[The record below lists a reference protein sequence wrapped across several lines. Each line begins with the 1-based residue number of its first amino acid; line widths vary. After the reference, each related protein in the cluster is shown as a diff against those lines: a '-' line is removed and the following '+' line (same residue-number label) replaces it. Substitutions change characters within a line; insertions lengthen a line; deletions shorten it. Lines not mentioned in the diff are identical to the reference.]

1 MSQAAYDTLK
11 KYARHQ
17 PNETF
22 FKKPARKAGAPKE
35 RRRFA
40 IESSYADQG
49 GEGSA
54 ESTIVV

>member
-40 IESSYADQG
+40 VESSYAD
-49 GEGSA
+49 
-54 ESTIVV
+54 